1 MYELYILEVLFI
13 RFRGDRRRR
22 VEPAISEVLS
32 SLWRLTAHPVLSCA
46 RTSTNILLDAVIRQ
60 CHLALK

>member
-1 MYELYILEVLFI
+1 MYELYILEVLFF

-32 SLWRLTAHPVLSCA
+32 SLWRLTAHPVLSFA
-46 RTSTNILLDAVIRQ
+46 RTSTSILLDAVIRQ